1 MIVHPNASGLAA
13 LNNSPYPTMGDD
25 NRIPGRDRGN
35 RDKDPKKKNDGGQI
49 PAFMPGQRQD
59 LAEQLG
65 QGFGGEDDQWMAYLK
80 KVYGP
85 SPNPGFRPG
94 RGSGNGNRNN
104 NNNNVNP
111 VTQLPGFDSGN
122 PLGRGNNN
130 GPAHVMMQPT
140 VQPTATG
147 LAALRGRNF

>member
-1 MIVHPNASGLAA
+1 MINANGLAA

-25 NRIPGRDRGN
+25 NRMPGRDRNGPKG
-35 RDKDPKKKNDGGQI
+35 DKDPKKANEGKI
-49 PAFMPGQRQD
+49 PAFMPGQRD
-59 LAEQLG
+59 LLAEQLG
-65 QGFGGEDDQWMAYLK
+65 QGFGGGEDQWMAYLK

-85 SPNPGFRPG
+85 SPNPDFRPG
-94 RGSGNGNRNN
+94 GNGNRN

-111 VTQLPGFDSGN
+111 VTQLPGFDSGR

-130 GPAHVMMQPT
+130 GPVQVMMQPT
-140 VQPTATG
+140 VQPTG